1 MEENMW
7 HFQCIMLYYF
17 KKDKYATETHT
28 HNKICVAYG
37 EGVVTE
43 GTCQKWFVK
52 FLGSVD
58 ILAK

>member
-1 MEENMW
+1 
-7 HFQCIMLYYF
+7 MLYYF

-52 FLGSVD
+52 FLGTIN